1 MMVSWV
7 NYSVIY
13 LIIVGHFIHLI
24 NKYLLVPAMCNI
36 MHRVI
41 YKINMDFALM
51 NFSPLHY
58 STNMMT
64 IFLHIWIAFKQVPKG
79 MMYFVTLLE
88 VQGSQCL
95 QILFIGNSMNI
106 SKAPKGTPEDNW
118 GTGVK
123 KSGSCS
129 FWNNL
134 QENRVNESWFYVYTW
149 TRTGTDFQR

>member
-1 MMVSWV
+1 
-7 NYSVIY
+7 
-13 LIIVGHFIHLI
+13 
-24 NKYLLVPAMCNI
+24 MCN

-64 IFLHIWIAFKQVPKG
+64 IFLHIWIAFKQVPKV

-106 SKAPKGTPEDNW
+106 SKAPKGTPEDN
-118 GTGVK
+118 
-123 KSGSCS
+123 
-129 FWNNL
+129 
-134 QENRVNESWFYVYTW
+134 
-149 TRTGTDFQR
+149 